1 MTTSLVL
8 IAIGLAKADGA
19 PGTSR
24 GAPKSVSLGGATMT
38 SQGSTLRGDLTV
50 VSVRDGEYLVKFQ

>member
-1 MTTSLVL
+1 VTTSLVL

-24 GAPKSVSLGGATMT
+24 EAPKSVSLCAATIT
-38 SQGSTLRGDLTV
+38 SQGSTLGGELTV
-50 VSVRDGEYLVKFQ
+50 V

>member
-24 GAPKSVSLGGATMT
+24 EAPKS
-38 SQGSTLRGDLTV
+38 GSPA
-50 VSVRDGEYLVKFQ
+50 VSVGRRESPLS